1 MMGSRGRQSDR
12 FPPTAAQKNV
22 FARNGRADTLAGE
35 LIVHKRAMSSGLA
48 LECGP
53 GGERIRSPGPARIGW
68 RPWRSNAPPLCQPPV
83 RHLPV
88 RDRLVVMV
96 LGRGLAAACLAAVL
110 AATVDAACA
119 QPVVFRLGY
128 GGAAEE
134 PVWLLVA
141 KPDLARNYGKAYTL
155 DATKFTSSDKR
166 AQAFEAGAIDL
177 SAGSANGVIF
187 AAAEGVKAT
196 FIASISRESSR
207 GFSTGY
213 YVKESSPIRSVADL
227 KGRIVGIN
235 GFSTSGHLWL
245 KAALDKHG
253 LAETDVK
260 ITPVPFSAMQESL
273 DAGKIDIGQFP
284 QPFAALAEKQMKVR
298 KIFDAK
304 YGIPFEEELTV
315 LVGKEAFLKNNAAAI
330 RAMLQDLTA
339 SMQFYLERP
348 REARQ
353 LLIDARMV
361 RVLPDVYMN
370 MQDYYRDPTLRVD
383 VEALERMQAF
393 QIKAGFQRK
402 NADVR
407 SLVDLSYLPQ

>member
-68 RPWRSNAPPLCQPPV
+68 RPWRSNAPPLCQPHV

-110 AATVDAACA
+110 AATVDAART

-207 GFSTGY
+207 GFSTAF
-213 YVKESSPIRSVADL
+213 YVRPSLAEGRARQAWAGRDRCEDHAGAVFRDAGIARRREDRHRTVSAALRRPGGEADEGAQDLRRQIWDTVRGGAHGSGRKGSLPQEQCGCHPRDAAGPDRVDAVLSRAPARSPAASDRCQDGSRASRRLHEHAGLLSRPHAAGRRRGARADAGIPDQ
-227 KGRIVGIN
+227 GRIP
-235 GFSTSGHLWL
+235 
-245 KAALDKHG
+245 A
-253 LAETDVK
+253 
-260 ITPVPFSAMQESL
+260 
-273 DAGKIDIGQFP
+273 
-284 QPFAALAEKQMKVR
+284 
-298 KIFDAK
+298 
-304 YGIPFEEELTV
+304 
-315 LVGKEAFLKNNAAAI
+315 
-330 RAMLQDLTA
+330 
-339 SMQFYLERP
+339 
-348 REARQ
+348 
-353 LLIDARMV
+353 
-361 RVLPDVYMN
+361 
-370 MQDYYRDPTLRVD
+370 
-383 VEALERMQAF
+383 
-393 QIKAGFQRK
+393 
-402 NADVR
+402 
-407 SLVDLSYLPQ
+407 